1 MKPFVINRYGRMV
14 FPSNFFPVLD
24 FSVFETLDQFAAVIH
39 RDFEEKA
46 PTEQDIVG
54 RLESGGYKG
63 RYELLRDLALDL
75 FWVNRYAMTMYE
87 KRPTRWR
94 DVPKQRGDIFLPIF
108 KPYEGG
114 ELTAA
119 IEQGYRGLKP
129 TWDEGTED
137 KIFRVLI
144 DVFRHKKGAG
154 AELTPIKPTVPEM
167 LANPKNLTYQLLV
180 HNPDYPGYT
189 HDDIIECSHAVPEL
203 EALLRQMMIL
213 HNEFRWDR
221 NKMRTIEVGKLAD
234 DDFVVIYY
242 PRNNEVREFIRRVK
256 RGQRSRPPKPAAIVA
271 RQPVTPY
278 PPVDV
283 RRKFTIM
290 PRIEALAVYE
300 GELACTNEDLI
311 RNAAYSWSPMTA
323 AEIEEKTGIRQR
335 LYTELDLDHMA
346 LLAAQAAL
354 DKARRQPEEIGA
366 VLFCSCTSSKMMPSL
381 ATWLSSRLGIFQ
393 THSSCDIVAACAGLP
408 YGLSEAV
415 RLLQEVERP
424 VLVVCGEKFSDKIGT
439 VRTSR
444 MIFGDGAA
452 AVVVGPAAPGAAP
465 DIEYF
470 QTYASGPVS
479 EVDSIVWPNP
489 EFDNNITVFGPEVKA
504 LVKRY
509 LTQMIRELAAL
520 PNPDGGGG
528 SLLEAIDLIVPHQ
541 ANKTMVLHY
550 AKGAGLRAEQL
561 YFNIERV
568 GNTSSASIPLAIY
581 DAVQQGV
588 IDRPKRIFAP
598 GFGAGAVGGYVV
610 MRLDPAI
617 VAK

>member
-54 RLESGGYKG
+54 RLESGAYKG

-94 DVPKQRGDIFLPIF
+94 DVPKQRHDIFLPVF
-108 KPYEGG
+108 KPWEGG

-119 IEQGYRGLKP
+119 IETGYRALKP
-129 TWDEGTED
+129 TWDEGSED

-154 AELTPIKPTVPEM
+154 AELAPIKPTVPEM
-167 LANPKNLTYQLLV
+167 LATPRSLTYQLLV
-180 HNPDYPGYT
+180 HNPDYPGYA
-189 HDDIIECSHAVPEL
+189 HDDIIECTHAVPEL

-213 HNEFRWDR
+213 HNEYRWDR

-234 DDFVVIYY
+234 DDFVVVYY
-242 PRNNEVREFIRRVK
+242 PRNTEVREFIRRVK
-256 RGQRSRPPKPAAIVA
+256 GAHRSRPPKPLAAPTRPPA
-271 RQPVTPY
+271 TPY
-278 PPVDV
+278 PPIDV
-283 RRKFTIM
+283 RRKFSIM
-290 PRIEALAVYE
+290 PRIEALAVYA
-300 GELACTNEDLI
+300 GERACTNDDLI

-335 LYTELDLDHMA
+335 RYTELDLDHMA

-354 DKARRQPEEIGA
+354 DKARRRPEEIGA

-381 ATWLSSRLGIFQ
+381 ATWLSSRLGMFQ
-393 THSSCDIVAACAGLP
+393 THASCDIVAACAGLP

-489 EFDNNITVFGPEVKA
+489 EFDNNITVFGPDVKA

-509 LTQMIRELAAL
+509 LTQMIRELATL

-528 SLLEAIDLIVPHQ
+528 SLLSVIDLIVPHQ
-541 ANKTMVLHY
+541 ANKTMVVHY
-550 AKGAGLRAEQL
+550 AKSAGLRPEQL
-561 YFNIERV
+561 YFNIDRV

-581 DAVQQGV
+581 DAVQEGV
-588 IDRPKRIFAP
+588 IDRPQRVFAP

-610 MRLDPAI
+610 MRVDPAV